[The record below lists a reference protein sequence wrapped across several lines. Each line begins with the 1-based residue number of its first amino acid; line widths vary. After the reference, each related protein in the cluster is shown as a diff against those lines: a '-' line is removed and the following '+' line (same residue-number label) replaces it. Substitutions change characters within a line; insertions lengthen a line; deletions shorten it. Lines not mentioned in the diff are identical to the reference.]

1 MRRWCSKIRFVKTA
15 RSIKMKENKEWIV
28 ITLKAA
34 TERCFLKTATP
45 KFQNCN

>member
-1 MRRWCSKIRFVKTA
+1 
-15 RSIKMKENKEWIV
+15 MKYENERKQRTL

-45 KFQNCN
+45 KFQKCKEK